1 VPEPDLTPEQRSR
14 VEYVVGCVQSCENG
28 EHKRFKE
35 RRDRLY
41 ARYRNY
47 KDLLDEF
54 KQTPDPDRP
63 GLLRSSENGYGAPLS
78 INFAFA
84 TVETTLPRMLS
95 NRPRMLI
102 TPRGPASEQNVQ
114 NMRYLID
121 SQQEKINYEL
131 VLQDIAKD
139 GLVPGLGVQKV
150 LWRTDKRKRKMLA
163 RGVLHP
169 LVVTEGVVTEFDGPV
184 AERVDPID
192 FFGDP
197 YASDIAS
204 PAGRVMEYAVSRS
217 WRSTKYVLERMAQG
231 LWLAMD
237 GDAAKNEE
245 LVKSLDSK
253 LKFSETQSQDP
264 NRTQQSWGGIH
275 EILEFHDGE
284 RLITVLDRQ
293 WLCVDMPNPY
303 WHGELPFQLFR
314 PTKVPGE
321 LYGIGE
327 IEPIEDLSAEMNE
340 LRTNRRDNQR
350 ITNQQVFAYD
360 EGVIDSADIK
370 FGPGVTIPVNG
381 DPRALLFPIPSRGL
395 DNAGFQE
402 ENALLANI
410 DRISGISDSTS
421 GAESSVQQTAT
432 GAQLVNAAASVR
444 IQNKTRRLE
453 VETIKPG
460 ARHFG
465 LLSQQM
471 IRSTVDIRIPSPPTV
486 DNPEARYQWL
496 QIEPLG
502 LQGEFE
508 WEAEGGATAPDNV
521 PQKRQDAQTKMGL
534 LGTRRSTASR
544 CFSRCSRISAS
555 SSRSSTSHRRLRASI
570 RASCRQSSRSSAPTA
585 ERVAN
590 YVQGALQEQNQQGA
604 PA

>member
-1 VPEPDLTPEQRSR
+1 MAHRLLTPEQQSR
-14 VEYVVGCVQSCENG
+14 VEYVVAAVKACEQRS
-28 EHKRFKE
+28 HQRFKE
-35 RRDRLY
+35 RRDRMY
-41 ARYRNY
+41 ARYRGY
-47 KDLLDEF
+47 KEFFEEF
-54 KQTPDPDRP
+54 KATAEKDRP
-63 GLLRSSENGYGAPLS
+63 RLLRAAESGYGQPLA
-78 INFAFA
+78 IPLAFA
-84 TVETTLPRMLS
+84 IVETTLPRMLS

-102 TPRGPASEQNVQ
+102 TPRGPASESNVQ

-139 GLVPGLGVQKV
+139 GLIPGLGVQKV

-163 RGVLHP
+163 RGILHP

-197 YASDIAS
+197 YASEINS
-204 PAGRVMEYAVSRS
+204 PAGRVMEYGIGRT
-217 WRSTKYVLERMAQG
+217 WRSDKYVLERMSKGMWLPLEEKEVKG
-231 LWLAMD
+231 LNSK
-237 GDAAKNEE
+237 AKFE
-245 LVKSLDSK
+245 
-253 LKFSETQSQDP
+253 ETQSQDP
-264 NRTQQSWGGIH
+264 SKSGDTAGWGGVH
-275 EILEFHDGE
+275 EVLEFHDGD
-284 RLITVLDRQ
+284 RLITVLDRE

-303 WHGELPFQLFR
+303 WHGELPFQLYR

-327 IEPIEDLSAEMNE
+327 IEPLEDVFAEMNE

-360 EGVIDSADIK
+360 EGVVDAADIK
-370 FGPGVTIPVNG
+370 FGPGVVIPVNG
-381 DPRALLFPIPSRGL
+381 DPRELLFPIPTKGL
-395 DNAGFQE
+395 DNAGYQE
-402 ENALLANI
+402 EAALIANI
-410 DRISGISDSTS
+410 DRVSGISDTTS
-421 GAESSVQQTAT
+421 GAESPVQQTAT
-432 GAQLVNAAASVR
+432 GAQLVNAAASIR

-453 VETIKPG
+453 SETIKPG

-471 IRSTVDIRIPSPPTV
+471 IRSAVDIRIPAPPTP

-496 QIEPLG
+496 KIDPLG

-508 WEAEGGATAPDNV
+508 WEADGGATAPENV

-534 LGTRRSTASR
+534 LANPAINQQAMLMSALEDMGLKQPQQYLAPPPETVDP
-544 CFSRCSRISAS
+544 RI
-555 SSRSSTSHRRLRASI
+555 
-570 RASCRQSSRSSAPTA
+570 
-585 ERVAN
+585 
-590 YVQGALQEQNQQGA
+590 VQGLIQVFGPQAQKVAAYIQGA
-604 PA
+604 IQEEQG

>member
-1 VPEPDLTPEQRSR
+1 LPPHENLLPEQRSR
-14 VEYVVGCVQSCENG
+14 VEHVVSAVQSAENG
-28 EHKRFKE
+28 EHQRFREK
-35 RRDRLY
+35 RDRLY

-47 KDLLDEF
+47 KELLAEF
-54 KQTPDPDRP
+54 KETPDPDRP
-63 GLLRSSENGYGAPLS
+63 GLGRSTASGYGVPLA

-102 TPRGPASEQNVQ
+102 TPRGPTSEQNVQ

-121 SQQEKINYEL
+121 SQQERINYEL
-131 VLQDIAKD
+131 VLQDIGKD
-139 GLVPGLGVQKV
+139 GLIPGLGVQKV

-163 RGVLHP
+163 RGILHP
-169 LVVTEGVVTEFDGPV
+169 LIVTEGVVTEFDGPV

-192 FFGDP
+192 FFGDC
-197 YASDIAS
+197 YASEIAS
-204 PAGRVMEYAVSRS
+204 PAGRTMEWAVSRS
-217 WRSTKYVLERMAQG
+217 WRSHKYVLGQMAKG
-231 LWLAMD
+231 LWLSMD
-237 GDAAKNEE
+237 ADAAKNEE

-253 LKFSETQSQDP
+253 QKFQETQSQDP
-264 NRTQQSWGGIH
+264 NRTPNQWGGIH
-275 EILEFHDGE
+275 EVLEFHDGE
-284 RLITVLDRQ
+284 RLIQVLDRT
-293 WLCVDMPNPY
+293 WLLADMPNPY

-360 EGVIDSADIK
+360 EGVVDSADIK
-370 FGPGVTIPVNG
+370 FGPGKLIGVNG
-381 DPRALLFPIPSRGL
+381 DPRTLLFPIPSKGL
-395 DNAGFQE
+395 DNAGYQE

-410 DRISGISDSTS
+410 DRISGISDTTA

-471 IRSTVDIRIPSPPTV
+471 IRSAVDIRIPSPPTV
-486 DNPEARYQWL
+486 DNPDARYTWFK
-496 QIEPLG
+496 IEPLG

-508 WEAEGGATAPDNV
+508 WEAEGGATAPENV

-534 LGTRRSTASR
+534 LGNPDINR
-544 CFSRCSRISAS
+544 
-555 SSRSSTSHRRLRASI
+555 HEMLLSI
-570 RASCRQSSRSSAPTA
+570 LEDLGYKQPQQYLAPPPETTDPRVLQAVVKTFGPNA
-585 ERVAN
+585 ERVAS
-590 YVQGALQEQNQQGA
+590 YVQNALQSQQQGA
-604 PA
+604 AA